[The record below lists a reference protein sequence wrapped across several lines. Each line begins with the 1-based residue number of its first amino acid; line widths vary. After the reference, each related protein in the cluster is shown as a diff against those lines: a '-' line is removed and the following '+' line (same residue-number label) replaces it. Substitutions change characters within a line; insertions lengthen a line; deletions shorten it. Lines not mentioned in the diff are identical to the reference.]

1 MKIKIASACLVAGVL
16 LLPAAGFGAGDE
28 SAKSKSTAEQ
38 YVNDSLVT
46 AKVKAELARQKPS
59 TLVDFSVRT
68 DKSGVVVLNGIARTQ
83 TDKDR
88 AESVARSV
96 EGVKT
101 VHNNIQL
108 KAE

>member
-1 MKIKIASACLVAGVL
+1 MNVKFASACLVAGAL
-16 LLPAAGFGAGDE
+16 LLPAAGFSAGNE
-28 SAKSKSTAEQ
+28 GAKSPAEQ

-46 AKVKAELARQKPS
+46 AKVKAELARQRPS

-68 DKSGVVVLNGIARTQ
+68 DKSGIVVLNGIARTQ
-83 TDKDR
+83 ADKDR

-108 KAE
+108 KTE